1 MTQLLT
7 IIHNRRHLLKH
18 RREALSGL
26 TMMSDSTPLK
36 GERDGDF
43 QSPTVESTDEN
54 QPKDSTADSDKDV
67 LGGDFDDDIDGPTS
81 SVNNIIPMD
90 KLKNGWFVL
99 SSYMQVSSGRYLC
112 NIKLLSSRMFPQ
124 NRFHSCHL
132 SNRHQQ
138 LQRVKRLLN

>member
-1 MTQLLT
+1 
-7 IIHNRRHLLKH
+7 
-18 RREALSGL
+18 
-26 TMMSDSTPLK
+26 MMSDSTPLK

-132 SNRHQQ
+132 SNSSSEYQKTNIRNDRACMGEISGSSTAILGKNEGGDHTI
-138 LQRVKRLLN
+138 R